1 MKPNLGV
8 RRILKIGRHPCA
20 LTLAALLVITGNAAS
35 SHSSELEI
43 GGSVATEIRVF
54 PGGSSFIGQEH
65 SAISPSVVLEPEFLY
80 ELNDGDDVLTFTPFA
95 RFDVNDERRSHFDV
109 RELSW
114 VHLDNSWDSS
124 VGVGKV
130 FWGVTE
136 SRHLVD
142 IINQT
147 DAVDN
152 VDGEDKLGQPLLNV
166 NVLSDWGSFGV
177 FVLPGFRERTF
188 ADDEARLRGPKPI
201 QQDDATY
208 DSSSE
213 NKHVDFALR
222 WSHTIGDIDI
232 GVSQFHGTSREP
244 VMKSVTRPDGVSV
257 FQPHYDIIDQTG
269 LDAQLTKGSWLW
281 KLEAIGRGG
290 HGDRFAA
297 SVAGLEYTFYQIAD
311 SQSDV
316 GILAEYL
323 YDGRDKNA
331 PAVLGNNDGFF
342 GARMTFNDEQDSS
355 ILAGAIIDKTTQETF
370 LSFEAERRL
379 TDHWKAE
386 IEARWSVNVPS
397 GGFFDGARNDDFMMA
412 RLARFF

>member
-1 MKPNLGV
+1 MTLYSKNHPQ
-8 RRILKIGRHPCA
+8 GRYPYA
-20 LTLAALLVITGNAAS
+20 LTLAALLVVSGNVAESFAGEFELGGS
-35 SHSSELEI
+35 TALEI
-43 GGSVATEIRVF
+43 RAF
-54 PGGSSFIGQEH
+54 PGGSSFSGQEH
-65 SAISPSVVLEPEFLY
+65 SSISPSLVIEPEFIY
-80 ELNDGDDVLTFTPFA
+80 SLNDGDDTLTFTPYA
-95 RFDVNDERRSHFDV
+95 RFDTHDERRSHYDV

-114 VHLDNSWDSS
+114 VHLDNSWDTT
-124 VGVGKV
+124 VGIGKV

-152 VDGEDKLGQPLLNV
+152 VDGEDKLGQPLLNA
-166 NVLSDWGSFGV
+166 NFLSDWGSFGL

-188 ADDEARLRGPKPI
+188 ADDESRLRGPKPI

-213 NKHVDFALR
+213 NKHVDIALR
-222 WSHTIGDIDI
+222 WAHTIGDIDI
-232 GVSQFHGTSREP
+232 GISQFHGTSREP
-244 VMKSVTRPDGVSV
+244 VMKTVTRSDGVSV
-257 FQPHYDIIDQTG
+257 FQPHYDIIDQSG

-281 KLEAIGRGG
+281 KLEAIGRAG

-297 SVAGLEYTFYQIAD
+297 SVAGVEYTFYQVAESQAD
-311 SQSDV
+311 I

-323 YDGRDKNA
+323 YDGRDKSA
-331 PAVLGNNDGFF
+331 PAALGNNDAFIG
-342 GARMTFNDEQDSS
+342 GRMTFNDEQDSS
-355 ILAGAIIDKTTQETF
+355 ILAGALVDKATQETF

-386 IEARWSVNVPS
+386 VEARWSVNVPD
-397 GGFFDGARNDDFMMA
+397 GGFFSGAKNDDFVMV